1 MARAPDDV
9 PDALLRLSLCPE
21 VGPAFLHAAHAA
33 FGSHEAVLRAGDA
46 ALRVLPRMGAP
57 RVAELRASLGRVD
70 PGRERDRMRACGV
83 RAVILGDPD
92 YPALLAPLPHPPW
105 LLWIRG
111 NPEAAA
117 SDAVAVV
124 GSRRPTAYGR
134 SQSAR
139 FAGAAAEA
147 GIVVVSGGARGVDAE
162 AHRAALRAQGV
173 TVAVTGSGLGNP
185 YPPEHATL
193 FDSIVDGGG
202 LLVSEFPCDWPP
214 IPSNFPRRNRIV
226 SGISLAVLV
235 VEAARTSGAL
245 ITARIAGEDH
255 GRQVCA
261 IPGPI
266 DSPRSV
272 GCNLAIREGWA
283 EAVLAPEDL
292 VAAVRASSER
302 LGRAHEPAGDPP
314 GGGAWVDPELAP
326 LVEAVS
332 RVLRRQPDARI
343 DELAEAV
350 PEAASR
356 IMAIRTLAEL
366 ALAGG
371 VPDPAGAS
379 AGAFTD
385 TGRGGQVQP
394 MA

>member
-1 MARAPDDV
+1 M
-9 PDALLRLSLCPE
+9 
-21 VGPAFLHAAHAA
+21 
-33 FGSHEAVLRAGDA
+33 RAG
-46 ALRVLPRMGAP
+46 G
-57 RVAELRASLGRVD
+57 
-70 PGRERDRMRACGV
+70 
-83 RAVILGDPD
+83 
-92 YPALLAPLPHPPW
+92 
-105 LLWIRG
+105 
-111 NPEAAA
+111 
-117 SDAVAVV
+117 
-124 GSRRPTAYGR
+124 T
-134 SQSAR
+134 
-139 FAGAAAEA
+139 
-147 GIVVVSGGARGVDAE
+147 
-162 AHRAALRAQGV
+162 

-185 YPPEHATL
+185 YPPEHAAL

-214 IPSNFPRRNRIV
+214 LPSSFPRRNRIV

-245 ITARIAGEDH
+245 ITARIAVEDH

-261 IPGPI
+261 LPGPV
-266 DSPRSV
+266 DSPRSA

-292 VAAVRASSER
+292 VAAVRGSSER
-302 LGRAHEPAGDPP
+302 LGRTRALAGDPP
-314 GGGAWVDPELAP
+314 GAVVSIDPEFAP

-332 RVLRRQPDARI
+332 KVLRRQPDARI

-366 ALAGG
+366 ALAGA
-371 VPDPAGAS
+371 VHTPAGAHT
-379 AGAFTD
+379 GA
-385 TGRGGQVQP
+385 GRGGQVQP

>member
-33 FGSHEAVLRAGDA
+33 FGSHEAVLGASDA
-46 ALRVLPRMGAP
+46 ALRTLPRMGAP
-57 RVAELRASLGRVD
+57 RVAELRAALGRVD
-70 PGRERDRMRACGV
+70 ARRERDRMRACGV
-83 RAVILGDPD
+83 RAVVLGDPD

-105 LLWIRG
+105 LLWVRG
-111 NPEAAA
+111 RPDAAA
-117 SDAVAVV
+117 SDAVAIV
-124 GSRRPTAYGR
+124 GSRHPTAYGR
-134 SQSAR
+134 AQSAR

-162 AHRAALRAQGV
+162 AHRAAIRAGGT

-185 YPPEHATL
+185 YPPEHTTL

-202 LLVSEFPCDWPP
+202 LLVSEFPCEWPP

-226 SGISLAVLV
+226 SGMSLAVLV

-245 ITARIAGEDH
+245 ITARIAVDDH

-261 IPGPI
+261 LPGPV
-266 DSPRSV
+266 DSPRSA

-292 VAAVRASSER
+292 LAAVRGSSER
-302 LGRAHEPAGDPP
+302 RGRARPEAGDLP
-314 GGGAWVDPELAP
+314 GTAGSIDPELAP

-332 RVLRRQPDARI
+332 RVLRRQPDVRI

-371 VPDPAGAS
+371 VHDPSDAHTGA
-379 AGAFTD
+379 
-385 TGRGGQVQP
+385 GRGGQVQP

>member
-33 FGSHEAVLRAGDA
+33 FGSHEAVLGASDA
-46 ALRVLPRMGAP
+46 ALRALPRMGAP
-57 RVAELRASLGRVD
+57 RVAELRAALGRVD
-70 PGRERDRMRACGV
+70 TVRERERMRACGV
-83 RAVILGDPD
+83 RAVVLGDPD

-105 LLWIRG
+105 LLWVRG
-111 NPEAAA
+111 RPDAAA

-124 GSRRPTAYGR
+124 GSRHPTAYGR
-134 SQSAR
+134 AQSAR

-162 AHRAALRAQGV
+162 AHRAAMRAGGT

-185 YPPEHATL
+185 YPPEHAAL

-214 IPSNFPRRNRIV
+214 LPSSFPRRNRIV

-245 ITARIAGEDH
+245 ITARIAVEDH

-261 IPGPI
+261 LPGPV
-266 DSPRSV
+266 DSPRSA

-292 VAAVRASSER
+292 VAAVRGSSER
-302 LGRAHEPAGDPP
+302 LGRTRALAGDPP
-314 GGGAWVDPELAP
+314 GAVVSIDPELAP

-332 RVLRRQPDARI
+332 KVLRRQPDARI

-366 ALAGG
+366 ALAGA
-371 VPDPAGAS
+371 VHTPAGAHT
-379 AGAFTD
+379 GA
-385 TGRGGQVQP
+385 GRGGQVQP

>member
-33 FGSHEAVLRAGDA
+33 FGSHEAVLGASDA
-46 ALRVLPRMGAP
+46 ALRALPRMGAP
-57 RVAELRASLGRVD
+57 RVAELRAALGRVD
-70 PGRERDRMRACGV
+70 TVRERERMRACGV
-83 RAVILGDPD
+83 RAVVLGDPD

-105 LLWIRG
+105 LLWVRG
-111 NPEAAA
+111 RPDAAA

-124 GSRRPTAYGR
+124 GSRHPTAYGR
-134 SQSAR
+134 AQSAR

-162 AHRAALRAQGV
+162 AHRAAMRAGGT

-185 YPPEHATL
+185 YPPEHAAL

-214 IPSNFPRRNRIV
+214 LPSSFPRRNRIV

-245 ITARIAGEDH
+245 ITARIAVEDH

-261 IPGPI
+261 LPGPV
-266 DSPRSV
+266 DSPRSA

-292 VAAVRASSER
+292 LAAVRGSSER
-302 LGRAHEPAGDPP
+302 RGSARPEAGDLP
-314 GGGAWVDPELAP
+314 GTAGSIDPELAP

-366 ALAGG
+366 ALAGA
-371 VPDPAGAS
+371 VHTPAGAHT
-379 AGAFTD
+379 GA
-385 TGRGGQVQP
+385 GRGGQVQP